1 MEADKPRRWL
11 ATCPRGVSNL
21 LAQEVRDAGG
31 ERVEE
36 LAQGVAFHGSRA
48 SMYRLCLWSRVAS
61 RVLLSV
67 GEGAAGNADE
77 LYATL
82 LEMPWE
88 SLLAAKVSF
97 SVAFSGSNAELRN
110 TRFGAQRC
118 KDAVL
123 DRFRA
128 RGLRPPDVRPGTAD
142 VGISVRLRERQV
154 DVAVD
159 MAGESL
165 HRRGYRRG
173 TGVAPL
179 KENLAAAMLLRAG
192 WPALAS
198 EGAALIDPL
207 CGSATLLVEGA
218 LMALDRAPALERER
232 FGFMG
237 WHGHEA
243 VQWEALRAEAR
254 ARAERGARG
263 DVPEI
268 RGYDADP
275 RVIRRAQE
283 NIAAAG
289 LSRVVRVS
297 VKALNEVSRP
307 THRPMARGLLICNP
321 PYGKRIGEAPNLPL
335 LYRRLGKLMHDE
347 FSGWEAA
354 ILAPE
359 PDFARATGLRS
370 HRNHRL
376 YNGRIPVGLYRFTLI
391 NNRLADPAPAPTAAA
406 APEQAPALVK
416 EEEAG
421 AEMLA
426 NRLRKNRQRLSRWLK
441 RSGTS
446 CYRLYDADLPEYAV
460 AIDVYNG
467 WLHVAEYRA
476 PPQVP
481 QDKAALRLNTVRAV
495 LPETLGVPASQ
506 VVYKR
511 RERQR
516 GSQQYGRRDERGE
529 LLTVSEGR
537 ARLLVNLHDY
547 LDTGLFLDHRPL
559 RLRIAEEAHGKR
571 FLNLFCYTGT
581 ATVHAALGG
590 ARESLSIDLSNTYLR
605 WLEKNLNLNG
615 LSPQRHETFR
625 GDVLAWLKDSERQF
639 DLLLLDPPSF
649 SNSSGLDSDFDVQRD
664 HAALIK
670 ASMGR
675 LAGDGVLYFSNNRR
689 RFRLDDEVSERFA
702 VEDITRSTL
711 DPDFPRSPPP
721 HRCWRIRHLSD

>member
-1 MEADKPRRWL
+1 
-11 ATCPRGVSNL
+11 
-21 LAQEVRDAGG
+21 
-31 ERVEE
+31 
-36 LAQGVAFHGSRA
+36 
-48 SMYRLCLWSRVAS
+48 MYRLCLWSRVAS

-67 GEGAAGNADE
+67 GEGVAGDADE
-77 LYATL
+77 LHASL

-88 SLLAAKVSF
+88 TLLASSVSF

-118 KDAVL
+118 KDAIV

-128 RGLRPPDVRPGTAD
+128 CGLRPPDVRPGAAD
-142 VGISVRLRERQV
+142 VSISVRLREKQV
-154 DVAVD
+154 DVAID
-159 MAGESL
+159 MAGDSL

-192 WPALAS
+192 WPALAE

-237 WHGHEA
+237 WKGHETA
-243 VQWEALRAEAR
+243 QWEAIRAEAQ
-254 ARAERGARG
+254 ARAERAAREAT
-263 DVPEI
+263 PEI

-297 VKALNEVSRP
+297 VKALHEVTRP
-307 THRPMARGLLICNP
+307 THRPLPRGLLICNP
-321 PYGKRIGEAPNLPL
+321 PYGKRTGEAPSLPM
-335 LYRRLGKLMHDE
+335 LYRRLGELMHGE

-354 ILAPE
+354 ILATDPN
-359 PDFARATGLRS
+359 FARATGLRS

-376 YNGRIPVGLYRFTLI
+376 YNGRIPVGLYLFTLI
-391 NNRLADPAPAPTAAA
+391 DNRMVDA
-406 APEQAPALVK
+406 APELSAPADAERTPAIAK

-421 AEMLA
+421 AQMLA

-460 AIDVYNG
+460 AIDVYDG

-481 QDKAALRLNTVRAV
+481 EDKAALRLNTVRAV
-495 LPETLGVPASQ
+495 LSETLGVPASQ
-506 VVYKR
+506 IVYKR

-516 GSQQYGRRDERGE
+516 GSQQYGRRDERRE

-537 ARLLVNLHDY
+537 ARVLVNLHDY

-559 RLRIAEEAHGKR
+559 RLRIAEEARGKR
-571 FLNLFCYTGT
+571 FLNLFCYTGS

-590 ARESLSIDLSNTYLR
+590 AEESLSIDLSNTYLR

-615 LSPQRHETFR
+615 LSPQRHRTLR
-625 GDVLAWLKDSERQF
+625 GDVLAWLEKSTGQF
-639 DLLLLDPPSF
+639 DLILLDPPSF

-664 HAALIK
+664 HAALIE
-670 ASMGR
+670 ASMGC
-675 LAGDGVLYFSNNRR
+675 LAEGGVLYFSNNRR
-689 RFRLDDEVSERFA
+689 RFSLDGEVSERFA
-702 VEDITRSTL
+702 VEDITRRTL

-721 HRCWRIRHLSD
+721 HRCWRICHRGVREDAPEAR